1 MIAIAKNYQKTPT
14 VEVAE
19 EKIEPKKGRQI
30 GIFGGTFNPIHLGHL
45 IVAEQVLTKLHLDEV
60 WFIPTNV
67 PPLKDRPEI
76 GRASCRER
84 V

>member
-30 GIFGGTFNPIHLGHL
+30 GILVELL
-45 IVAEQVLTKLHLDEV
+45 IQ
-60 WFIPTNV
+60 FI
-67 PPLKDRPEI
+67 
-76 GRASCRER
+76 
-84 V
+84 

>member
-30 GIFGGTFNPIHLGHL
+30 GIFGGTLSLIH
-45 IVAEQVLTKLHLDEV
+45 I
-60 WFIPTNV
+60 
-67 PPLKDRPEI
+67 
-76 GRASCRER
+76 
-84 V
+84 